1 MAISHIHKNET
12 ICKDIK
18 AENILIEPDGYIKL
32 TNLNLAKHVQSNNIH
47 IGPRGTID
55 YNAPETILSE
65 PVGKP
70 VDWWALG
77 ILLYELIVGMPPF
90 YHPNLKRVKFLIC
103 QIHPMF
109 PDSTKHKSIQMSED
123 CKDLITKLLDKDP
136 KKRLGTKNGAQEVL
150 AHVFFEDIDKQK
162 LLKKNLPAPYTFE
175 LGDDQMQ
182 YFSKKYENK
191 TDFPSLT

>member
-1 MAISHIHKNET
+1 
-12 ICKDIK
+12 
-18 AENILIEPDGYIKL
+18 
-32 TNLNLAKHVQSNNIH
+32 
-47 IGPRGTID
+47 
-55 YNAPETILSE
+55 
-65 PVGKP
+65 
-70 VDWWALG
+70 
-77 ILLYELIVGMPPF
+77 
-90 YHPNLKRVKFLIC
+90 
-103 QIHPMF
+103 
-109 PDSTKHKSIQMSED
+109 MSED